1 MDCSLPFLK
10 LTRRIRVPFLSR
22 FLLLVFVYNCSLF
35 LLRFVLFV
43 FSLSLLPHVST
54 LSFCFET
61 KLSPL
66 CFGQNQHGADLKS
79 LSFGDV
85 LGCLETLF
93 EASTLQLRE
102 DWATPRAG
110 GSAHGRGVKG
120 LMGINCW
127 VIKFRPSFHRNGK
140 SGKWTFRCSENN
152 NNIKLILTPCTNFG
166 KFF

>member
-22 FLLLVFVYNCSLF
+22 FLLLLFVYNCSLF

-61 KLSPL
+61 KLSPVFRTNPTWRRSEVAL
-66 CFGQNQHGADLKS
+66 V
-79 LSFGDV
+79 FGDV
-85 LGCLETLF
+85 RGCLETLF
-93 EASTLQLRE
+93 QASTLQLRE

-110 GSAHGRGVKG
+110 GRLRRKCAWAGYLHFTETGNRENELLGVLKIIIR
-120 LMGINCW
+120 LN
-127 VIKFRPSFHRNGK
+127 
-140 SGKWTFRCSENN
+140 
-152 NNIKLILTPCTNFG
+152 
-166 KFF
+166 